1 MNCKL
6 PHKYAIDNSRSFLI
20 DMEVIDENLNIL
32 NEEDFDRINDDL
44 EKKNIKYYEVSGKPW
59 LKSLDRSTAV
69 PNVDLLNKVDNK
81 RKELGLFEDQMSV
94 GSTQQNKN
102 QILLNQLF
110 NNQKESN
117 TYDVLDKI
125 DKNHPLQPL
134 IKKLL
139 SFPKLKDV
147 KISLQGKPLG
157 EKNAAYYIPG
167 TNEIIIFRDTSFPK
181 ENSAIYY
188 ILHESLHA
196 ITYDKLRTNTDFVK
210 TFDKIRRRAKSYFG
224 ENHSYYT
231 QNNDEFMTGI
241 FTDEAFIKGLQNI
254 TPLNKNFNNL
264 WEEILDAILNVLGIT
279 KKDNLY
285 NQAVAIA
292 SQIIDG
298 DFVGLEVKDYVDNEI
313 IDRISREDKIIFG
326 HPGIGKTFLRETRDD
341 FIDVDN
347 DYKKEHTEQKR
358 LREVA
363 KRTNRDE
370 DFKVWE
376 NYVKRWW
383 TKVKQDANKSKK
395 KILVSN
401 LPILRMFPEDFDR
414 VITMSFETFISRA
427 KQRNDYKQG
436 ETEDWKNSLDKEI
449 SKIPIS
455 KIIVTDKYLSEI
467 LGAKQESLSDEVYGP
482 EVRYQLRIIN
492 ALQSDKVRQPKLD
505 NLQGFYNDIKNQ
517 GIPSQQIDLVK
528 DILSDTKE
536 GITKEGIIREL
547 LVKYSYTVEIETAK
561 TKRQSYRS
569 VQVGWNE
576 FENQEIIEEVDTNH
590 YSNLT
595 VPGGTN
601 YRENEI
607 RTPDIIP
614 SITGHA
620 QFATKEGIGWFR
632 SDNKTIP
639 DVDFSKLSEKEK
651 EHYDKYYDI
660 IPTKTRRILE
670 VQSDL
675 FQKGRDKKVLI
686 SSSSK
691 DVPEL
696 YPEELE
702 DIETPF
708 KVERNQNQFLQ
719 LLNKDN
725 QWVTFFIRAI
735 IQSTAKERIYE
746 ASLPDIEE
754 KVLSLQKEGK
764 LKIDC
769 K

>member
-69 PNVDLLNKVDNK
+69 PNIDLLNKVDNK

-157 EKNAAYYIPG
+157 EKNAAYYIPD

-241 FTDEAFIKGLQNI
+241 FTDEAFIKGLQNVA
-254 TPLNKNFNNL
+254 PLNKNFNNL
-264 WEEILDAILNVLGIT
+264 WEEILDAILNTLGIT

-298 DFVGLEVKDYVDNEI
+298 DFTGLEVRDYVDN
-313 IDRISREDKIIFG
+313 
-326 HPGIGKTFLRETRDD
+326 
-341 FIDVDN
+341 
-347 DYKKEHTEQKR
+347 
-358 LREVA
+358 
-363 KRTNRDE
+363 
-370 DFKVWE
+370 
-376 NYVKRWW
+376 
-383 TKVKQDANKSKK
+383 
-395 KILVSN
+395 
-401 LPILRMFPEDFDR
+401 
-414 VITMSFETFISRA
+414 
-427 KQRNDYKQG
+427 
-436 ETEDWKNSLDKEI
+436 
-449 SKIPIS
+449 
-455 KIIVTDKYLSEI
+455 EI

-691 DVPEL
+691 DVPEI

-735 IQSTAKERIYE
+735 IQDTAKQTITEVQESDVE
-746 ASLPDIEE
+746 AKIRELE
-754 KVLSLQKEGK
+754 KDGLLEIDCKGK
-764 LKIDC
+764 LKAEKGLKTNFTKGGKWKLIKDL
-769 K
+769 KGYPTHKEGGVDLTIGKNGVSIKNGNTEFTAKHGLVIPKN